1 MVEVEKVVTKTVEQE
16 VEVPVEIEKRVE
28 VPVPYER
35 VVHVEVFILHIC
47 GEKVGHSRGTHSVSQ
62 QVPVERIV
70 YRDVPVPVHSGEE
83 RIVVKEIQVP
93 VEVVRE
99 VKTHRALADP

>member
-1 MVEVEKVVTKTVEQE
+1 MEL
-16 VEVPVEIEKRVE
+16 
-28 VPVPYER
+28 
-35 VVHVEVFILHIC
+35 ILFS
-47 GEKVGHSRGTHSVSQ
+47 E

-83 RIVVKEIQVP
+83 RIVVKEVQVP

-99 VKTHRALADP
+99 VKTHRALAEP